1 MLYLCICVLV
11 FVYLCMRHLVISVLI
26 SLDQELSENVWFVWS
41 KTSQSGDVTDAGGQA
56 TREDTATQL
65 LICESLSLATMRVR
79 VSGRWVSAVD
89 SGCPHLS
96 ENIGFVCAER

>member
-1 MLYLCICVLV
+1 M
-11 FVYLCMRHLVISVLI
+11 
-26 SLDQELSENVWFVWS
+26 SL
-41 KTSQSGDVTDAGGQA
+41 SGDVTSAGRTDKQ
-56 TREDTATQL
+56 TTWKDCATQL

-89 SGCPHLS
+89 SGCPILS